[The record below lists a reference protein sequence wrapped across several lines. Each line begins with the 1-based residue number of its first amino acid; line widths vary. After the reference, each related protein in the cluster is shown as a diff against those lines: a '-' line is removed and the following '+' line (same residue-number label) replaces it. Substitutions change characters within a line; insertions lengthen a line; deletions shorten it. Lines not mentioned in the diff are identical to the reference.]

1 MKARKEGQF
10 KIWRFEKA
18 RYQNTKYKLLL
29 EDLLKLI
36 PDKFEEYSSA
46 SMEASAG
53 GKKEVNPDKDSEK
66 IRYFGELKSMA
77 DFEKNCL
84 SRKACAIGLIP

>member
-1 MKARKEGQF
+1 
-10 KIWRFEKA
+10 
-18 RYQNTKYKLLL
+18 L

-46 SMEASAG
+46 AMEASAG
-53 GKKEVNPDKDSEK
+53 GKKIVNPDKDSEQ

-77 DFEKNCL
+77 DFETNCL